1 MSTNQT
7 ILDRELFVQALRH
20 MSEEDLIYLNRMVV
34 ERLNLLAQAKSTM
47 QLARFAEGDRVN
59 FMTQDGTVKHGT
71 IMRLNKKTVSLFTDD
86 GHRWNVA
93 PAHLRKTT
101 N

>member
-1 MSTNQT
+1 MSTSQT

-20 MSEEDLIYLNRMVV
+20 MSAEDLIYLNRMVV
-34 ERLNLLAQAKSTM
+34 ERLNLLHQAKSTM

-59 FMTQDGTVKHGT
+59 FTAQDGTIKHGT
-71 IMRLNKKTVSLFTDD
+71 IMRLNKKTVSMFTDD

-93 PAHLRKTT
+93 PAYLRKTAT
-101 N
+101 